1 LTIEGMTRIINM
13 RQNQVAKI
21 NISIPQEIL
30 DEIDRVSREEK
41 KTRSELL
48 RMAFNIYLDVLKED
62 RREKEKQKSIEKAM
76 QTQDKIRDEIGNIDL
91 IQELRKWRDERK

>member
-1 LTIEGMTRIINM
+1 M

-30 DEIDRVSREEK
+30 DEIDRVSSEEK

-48 RMAFNIYLDVLKED
+48 RMAFRIYLDALNED

-76 QTQDKIRDEIGNIDL
+76 QTQDKIHDEIGNIDL

>member
-1 LTIEGMTRIINM
+1 MTIEGMTRIINM

>member
-1 LTIEGMTRIINM
+1 M